1 VSLIANERT
10 KLLAGFLNG
19 IGTAMVGAGVIVP
32 LVAFTYGIPGAA
44 PGPALG
50 LIGSCWLL
58 AGLGLHL
65 LARRLLGGLR
75 E

>member
-32 LVAFTYGIPGAA
+32 LVAFTYGIRVPRR
-44 PGPALG
+44 
-50 LIGSCWLL
+50 
-58 AGLGLHL
+58 
-65 LARRLLGGLR
+65 ARRWG
-75 E
+75 